1 MIDYGRILNKTLSEI
16 KPSGI
21 RRFFSLLE
29 EMEDVIALTVGQPDF
44 VTPWKIRDEAIESLR
59 DGKTYY
65 TSNAGL
71 SELRGEISAYLNRR
85 FGLCYDPVSEL
96 LVTVGGSEAIDL
108 AMRALISEGDEV
120 ILPSPSF
127 VCYEPLA
134 RMAGAKVVKLPT
146 YAENS
151 FKLKADDLRRVITP
165 RTKMIVLS
173 YPNNPT
179 GAIMTR
185 EDLEPIAELLEGT
198 DITVLSDE
206 IYAELTYG
214 REHVSVASVG
224 NMRERTLLVS
234 GFSKAYAMTGWR
246 LGYIAAPAPILS
258 EIMKLHQYSIMCAPT
273 ASQFAAVVAMRDSDS
288 EVELMRM
295 EYNRRRR
302 LIYDGLTEL
311 GLECF
316 MPEGAFY
323 IFPRISGFGL
333 SSEEF
338 CERLLYEERCAI
350 VPGSAFG
357 EEGEG
362 YARISYAYSVKHIK
376 EAIKKIGNFVERLR
390 NEQNK

>member
-165 RTKMIVLS
+165 KTKMIVLS

-273 ASQFAAVVAMRDSDS
+273 ASQFAAVVAMRDSDP